1 MSWARRAKVRSYME
15 AYDELARRF
24 ARLTTLGEV
33 EAVMQW
39 DTATVMSA
47 SAAASRADQMALLQV
62 LQQEVLTASDTED
75 LLHRAGEGELDDWQR
90 ANLREMDRRYRHAS
104 AVPND
109 LVEAFAKACSRCE
122 HHWRTARADNDFA
135 RIAGDLGEVV
145 SLVRQ
150 IGQARGEALSL
161 SPYEALLDQYEP
173 GTRCAD
179 IDPHFDALADWLPD
193 FLQEVQAAQAA
204 RPAVQPLDGPFDVD
218 AQRGLGE
225 ALMKAV
231 GFDFS
236 RGRLDVS
243 LHPFCGGNPDDIRIT
258 TRFEEEDFAPSLMGV
273 LHESGHAMYESN
285 LPSDWRSQPVG
296 KARGMAVHESQSL
309 LIEMQACRSRAFLA
323 FAAPHVREAFGGS
336 GPAWEAENLY
346 RRNTR
351 VQPDLI
357 RVDADEVTY
366 PAHVLL
372 RYRLEKAM
380 VQGELEVADLSEAW
394 NEGFRGLL
402 GLTPPDDRRGC
413 LQDIHWFDGAFGY
426 FPSYTLGAMLAA
438 QLFAAADS
446 AISDLE
452 GALGRGDFGPLVGWL
467 REHVH
472 RHGSRYTTPELVKVA
487 TGAPLGLEAYQRH
500 LRARYV
506 DAAR

>member
-1 MSWARRAKVRSYME
+1 MN
-15 AYDELARRF
+15 AYAELEQRF
-24 ARLTTLGEV
+24 ARLLTLGEV

-39 DTATVMSA
+39 DTATIMSA
-47 SAAASRADQMALLQV
+47 SAAGSRAEQMALLQV
-62 LQQEVLTASDTED
+62 LQQELLTAPDTDE
-75 LLHRAGEGELDDWQR
+75 LLSRAGEADLDDWQR

-122 HHWRTARADNDFA
+122 HHWRTARAASDFSA
-135 RIAGDLGEVV
+135 ISGQLEEVV
-145 SLVRQ
+145 SLVRK
-150 IGQARGEALSL
+150 IARARGEALGL
-161 SPYEALLDQYEP
+161 TPYEALLDEYEP
-173 GTRCAD
+173 GTHCAD
-179 IDPHFDALADWLPD
+179 IDPHFDTLAAWLPG
-193 FLQEVQAAQAA
+193 FLAEAQAAQQA
-204 RPAVQPLDGPFDVD
+204 RPAVLPLEGPFDLG
-218 AQRGLGE
+218 AQRRLGE
-225 ALMKAV
+225 AMMKAV

-258 TRFEEEDFAPSLMGV
+258 TRYATDDFASSLMGV
-273 LHESGHAMYESN
+273 LHESGHAMYERN
-285 LPSDWRSQPVG
+285 LPAAWRSQPVG

-309 LIEMQACRSRAFLA
+309 LVEMQACRSRAFLT
-323 FAAPHVREAFGGS
+323 FAAPHIRDAFGGE

-346 RRNTR
+346 RRNIR
-351 VQPDLI
+351 VTPDFI

-372 RYRLEKAM
+372 RYRLEKAL
-380 VQGELEVADLSEAW
+380 VEGELEVADLPGAW
-394 NEGFRGLL
+394 NEGFEGLL

-438 QLFAAADS
+438 QLFAAADR
-446 AISDLE
+446 ALDDLS
-452 GALGRGDFGPLVGWL
+452 GALGRGDFVPLVTWL
-467 REHVH
+467 HDNVH
-472 RHGSRYTTPELVKVA
+472 QHGSRYTTPELVKVA
-487 TGAPLGLEAYQRH
+487 TGAPLSLDAYQAH
-500 LRARYV
+500 LRARYI